1 MYRTRLKLFLVVVA
15 LAMVVLAVRLAHL
28 QVVGAGSYR
37 KEAEANLVRDPVL
50 LETRRGSVRDRN
62 GLVLAEDTARFDLCM
77 YYPFMAVEDEAL
89 VRRIAARRRLP
100 IREVR
105 RQMAPLWLDGD
116 RFVETQAGLRD
127 TVPEKIEQMLSGFWP
142 RLAQETGI
150 DIALLDE
157 RRQAILQKVHT
168 IREAVRRW
176 HGRVM
181 PIREEAKGPRGIAH
195 PVIVDVDEL
204 TKAVIAV
211 LQTEYDWLIVEQ
223 HAKRVYRYNQCAAH
237 VVGRVVEVDE
247 STLGTSPDGQGS
259 PLADDRQRVYRLH
272 DLKGISGIEGGMEP
286 ILRGR
291 RGIEQR
297 DKSGQ
302 LLFHESPKPGQDV
315 RLTLDVPL
323 QSEIEAF
330 MSRPPTPLAH
340 RGRVRGAAVVI
351 DIRTGGLLALVS
363 LPRFNPNT
371 FGGDYRDLT
380 AQGAGNPL
388 LHRAVAAQLA
398 QGSIFK
404 AVTATAALHEGK
416 ITPQTTFVCNMFLEP
431 DRRDR
436 FKCHRGGPHGP
447 ISLNRALVESCN
459 IYFYNAGMSVGSDK
473 ITEWG
478 RRFGFGTPT
487 GLLLPGERPGLLPE
501 GEDPRNLA
509 IGQGRLMVTPLQAA
523 RFMGLIAAGGRMTE
537 VHVVASP
544 RPKDDPLV
552 KIDMKLD
559 PRHTAIVRRALTGVV
574 NEEGGTGY
582 KYVRS
587 NLVRIAGKTG
597 SAQSG
602 RRGLTH
608 AWFVGFAPAED
619 PQIAFSV
626 VFEHGGGGGPVAG
639 PVARQIAEAALRLGI
654 ITTRTASR
662 R

>member
-1 MYRTRLKLFLVVVA
+1 MYWTRLKLFLWVVA

-28 QVVGAGSYR
+28 QVAGAGSYR
-37 KEAEANLVRDPVL
+37 KEAEANLVRGPVL

-62 GLVLAEDTARFDLCM
+62 GLVLAEDTARFDVCM

-89 VRRIAARRRLP
+89 VRRVAARHRLP

-105 RQMAPLWLDGD
+105 RKMAPLWFDSD
-116 RFVETQAGLRD
+116 RFVETQADSRD
-127 TVPEKIEQMLSGFWP
+127 TVPERIEQMLSDFWP
-142 RLAQETGI
+142 RLAKETGI

-168 IREAVRRW
+168 IREAVRRR

-195 PVIVDVDEL
+195 PIIVDIDEL

-247 STLGTSPDGQGS
+247 STLGTSPDGPGS

-272 DLKGISGIEGGMEP
+272 DLKGVLGIESSMERF
-286 ILRGR
+286 LRGR

-297 DKSGQ
+297 DKAGK
-302 LLFHESPKPGQDV
+302 LLLHEPSRPGQDV
-315 RLTLDVPL
+315 SLTLDVL
-323 QSEIEAF
+323 FQDKIEAF

-340 RGRVRGAAVVI
+340 RGRIRGAAVVI

-371 FGGDYRDLT
+371 FADDWKDLRE
-380 AQGAGNPL
+380 GVGNPL
-388 LHRAVAAQLA
+388 LHRAVAGQLA

-404 AVTATAALHEGK
+404 AVTATAALHESR
-416 ITPQTTFVCNMFLEP
+416 ITTQTTFVCNKYLEP
-431 DRRDR
+431 HRTDR
-436 FKCHRGGPHGP
+436 FKCHIGGPHGP
-447 ISLNRALVESCN
+447 ISLHRALVKSCN
-459 IYFYNAGMSVGSDK
+459 IYFYNAGMSIGTAK
-473 ITEWG
+473 LTEWG
-478 RRFGFGTPT
+478 RRFGFATLT
-487 GLLLPGERPGLLPE
+487 GLLLPGEQPGLLPE

-509 IGQGRLMVTPLQAA
+509 IGQGRLMVTPLQSA
-523 RFMGLIAAGGRMTE
+523 RFMALIAAGGRMTE

-544 RPKDDPLV
+544 RPKGKPLV
-552 KIDMKLD
+552 EIDMKLD
-559 PRHTAIVRRALTGVV
+559 PRYTAIVRQGLTGVV
-574 NEEGGTGY
+574 NEQGGTGY
-582 KYVRS
+582 KYMRS
-587 NLVRIAGKTG
+587 DLVRIAGKTG

-602 RRGLTH
+602 RRDRTH

-619 PQIAFSV
+619 PQIALSV
-626 VFEHGGGGGPVAG
+626 VFEHGGAAGAVAG
-639 PVARQIAEAALRLGI
+639 PVARQIVEAALRLGI
-654 ITTRTASR
+654 ITTRTASSR
-662 R
+662 